1 MADYSNFLS
10 LANRLI
16 AKKGMKMTFLH
27 ITEVDDFFDPDTGKY
42 PVQIEEKEVMGIKTS
57 PTKEELER
65 GQFQGIK
72 LVVLVAGTSLETEPD
87 TTDMIQ
93 FGGHDYDIKEIVKV
107 APAEDNILYKF
118 GVEDA
123 GLSTEGSV
131 QTLMTKKVQEKAA
144 RNVRGQ

>member
-1 MADYSNFLS
+1 MADYSSFLS

-16 AKKGMKMTFLH
+16 GKKGMEITYLH
-27 ITEVDDFFDPDTGKY
+27 ITEVDDFFDPVTGKY
-42 PVQIEEKEVMGIKTS
+42 PVQIEEKKVMGVKTS

-72 LVVLVAGTSLETEPD
+72 LVIIVAGDNLKNPD

-93 FGGHDYDIKEIVKV
+93 FGGHDYDIKEIVTV

-123 GLSTEGSV
+123 GISGTET
-131 QTLMTKKVQEKAA
+131 QTRVINKATKKAQGK
-144 RNVRGQ
+144 

>member
-16 AKKGMKMTFLH
+16 SKKGMEIIYLH
-27 ITEVDDFFDPDTGKY
+27 ITEVDDFFDPVTGKY
-42 PVQIEEKEVMGIKTS
+42 PVKIEEKKVMGVKTS

-72 LVVLVAGTSLETEPD
+72 LVILVAGDNLKNPD
-87 TTDMIQ
+87 TTDIIQ
-93 FGGHDYDIKEIVKV
+93 FGGHDFDIKEIVTV

-118 GVEDA
+118 GVEDM
-123 GLSTEGSV
+123 GLSGNNTENLIA
-131 QTLMTKKVQEKAA
+131 QKAKEKASH
-144 RNVRGQ
+144 VR

>member
-1 MADYSNFLS
+1 MADYSSFLS

-16 AKKGMKMTFLH
+16 GKKGMEITYLH
-27 ITEVDDFFDPDTGKY
+27 ITEVDDFFDPVTGKY
-42 PVQIEEKEVMGIKTS
+42 PVQIEEKKVMGVKTS

-72 LVVLVAGTSLETEPD
+72 LVILVAGDSLKNPD

-93 FGGHDYDIKEIVKV
+93 FGGHDYDIKEIVTV

-123 GLSTEGSV
+123 GISGTET
-131 QTLMTKKVQEKAA
+131 QTRVINKATKKAQGK
-144 RNVRGQ
+144 

>member
-1 MADYSNFLS
+1 MADYSSFLS

-16 AKKGMKMTFLH
+16 GKKGMEITYLH
-27 ITEVDDFFDPDTGKY
+27 ITEVDDFFDPVTGKY
-42 PVQIEEKEVMGIKTS
+42 PVQIEEKKVMGVKTS

-72 LVVLVAGTSLETEPD
+72 LVILVAGDNLKNPD
-87 TTDMIQ
+87 ITDMIQ
-93 FGGHDYDIKEIVKV
+93 FGGHDYDIKEIVTV

-123 GLSTEGSV
+123 GISGTET
-131 QTLMTKKVQEKAA
+131 QTRVINKATKKAQGK
-144 RNVRGQ
+144 

>member
-42 PVQIEEKEVMGIKTS
+42 PIQIEEKEVMGVKTS

-72 LVVLVAGTSLETEPD
+72 LVVLVAGDNLKNPD

-118 GVEDA
+118 GVEDMGPSSENIEYRA
-123 GLSTEGSV
+123 QQKILKRSGSV
-131 QTLMTKKVQEKAA
+131 
-144 RNVRGQ
+144 R

>member
-16 AKKGMKMTFLH
+16 SKKGMEITYLH
-27 ITEVDDFFDPDTGKY
+27 ITEVDDFFDPVTGKY
-42 PVQIEEKEVMGIKTS
+42 PVQIEKKEVMGVKTS

-72 LVVLVAGTSLETEPD
+72 LVILVAGDNIENPD

-93 FGGHDYDIKEIVKV
+93 FGGHDYDIKEIVTV
-107 APAEDNILYKF
+107 SPAEDNILYKF
-118 GVEDA
+118 GVEDM
-123 GLSTEGSV
+123 GLSGDNTESLIA
-131 QTLMTKKVQEKAA
+131 QKAKEKASH
-144 RNVRGQ
+144 VRKS